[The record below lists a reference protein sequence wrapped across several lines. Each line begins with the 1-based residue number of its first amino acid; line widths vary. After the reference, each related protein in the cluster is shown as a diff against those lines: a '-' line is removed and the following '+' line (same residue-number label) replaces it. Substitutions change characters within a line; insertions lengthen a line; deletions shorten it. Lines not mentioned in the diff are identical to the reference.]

1 MTNLLRKIFI
11 RNYNDVSN
19 PRVRQKHGFL
29 ASFVCIFTNLLLFA
43 FKLIIGLM
51 IFSMSIISDAINNLT
66 DMASCV
72 VNLVGFKISGKPA
85 DKEHPFGHERI
96 EYLAGL
102 IISFVIIAIAIVL
115 GYTSVMKIV
124 NNEVTDYSNTTKNI
138 ATFVILGVAILM
150 KLWQG
155 LFYKKMG
162 NIINSVSLKASSTDS
177 INDVIS
183 TSAVLVATI
192 IEFILRANGVQ
203 IDGWMG
209 LAVAAFIIVMGVKS
223 AIETSNPLIGVSPDQ
238 ELVKKIIGDILS
250 YEGVLGVH
258 DEIIHSY
265 GPTKLFMTIHVEVD
279 RKVDVMVSHDIID
292 NIEDEISKKYNIL
305 LTIHMDPVDCN
316 SKKVIE
322 LKKFTTE
329 LLSHYEDKITFHDFR
344 IVKGPTH
351 TNVLFDIVIPYDSK
365 VSEKEVI
372 HNLREAY
379 EKRKSKYF
387 LIVKVDRKYVD

>member
-1 MTNLLRKIFI
+1 
-11 RNYNDVSN
+11 
-19 PRVRQKHGFL
+19 
-29 ASFVCIFTNLLLFA
+29 
-43 FKLIIGLM
+43 
-51 IFSMSIISDAINNLT
+51 
-66 DMASCV
+66 
-72 VNLVGFKISGKPA
+72 
-85 DKEHPFGHERI
+85 
-96 EYLAGL
+96 
-102 IISFVIIAIAIVL
+102 
-115 GYTSVMKIV
+115 
-124 NNEVTDYSNTTKNI
+124 
-138 ATFVILGVAILM
+138 
-150 KLWQG
+150 
-155 LFYKKMG
+155 MG

-265 GPTKLFMTIHVEVD
+265 CPTKLFMTIHVEVD

-305 LTIHMDPVDCN
+305 KNLCN
-316 SKKVIE
+316 AKNSQQNYSAITKTKSPFMILE
-322 LKKFTTE
+322 L
-329 LLSHYEDKITFHDFR
+329 
-344 IVKGPTH
+344 
-351 TNVLFDIVIPYDSK
+351 
-365 VSEKEVI
+365 
-372 HNLREAY
+372 
-379 EKRKSKYF
+379 
-387 LIVKVDRKYVD
+387 

>member
-11 RNYNDVSN
+11 KNYNDVSN

-29 ASFVCIFTNLLLFA
+29 ASFVGIFTNLLLFT

-72 VNLVGFKISGKPA
+72 VNFLGFKLAGKPA

-115 GYTSVMKIV
+115 GYTSIMKIV
-124 NNEVTDYSNTTKNI
+124 QNQYSDYSDNVKNI

-162 NIINSVSLKASSTDS
+162 NIISSVSLKASSTDS

-192 IEFILRANGVQ
+192 IEFILRANHVQ

-209 LAVAAFIIVMGVKS
+209 CAVALFIVVMGIKS
-223 AIETSNPLIGVSPDQ
+223 AIETSNPLIGVSPDA
-238 ELVKKIIGDILS
+238 ELVKKINNDILS

-258 DEIIHSY
+258 DEVVHSY

-279 RKVDVMVSHDIID
+279 KNVDVMVSHDLID
-292 NIEDEISKKYNIL
+292 NIENEISAKYNIL
-305 LTIHMDPVDCN
+305 LTIHMDPIDN
-316 SKKVIE
+316 TSKKVLE
-322 LKKFTTE
+322 LKEFTKE
-329 LLSHYEDKITFHDFR
+329 LLTNYEDPITFHDFR

-351 TNVLFDIVIPYDSK
+351 TNVLFDVVIPYDSK
-365 VSEKEVI
+365 VDEKKVI
-372 HNLREAY
+372 SDIREAY
-379 EKRKSKYF
+379 AKRKSKYF
-387 LIVKVDRKYVD
+387 VIVKVDRKYVD

>member
-1 MTNLLRKIFI
+1 MTNLLRKLFI
-11 RNYNDVSN
+11 KNYDDVSN

-29 ASFVCIFTNLLLFA
+29 ASFVGIFTNLLLFA
-43 FKLIIGLM
+43 FKLIIGSM

-66 DMASCV
+66 DMASCI
-72 VNLVGFKISGKPA
+72 VNLVGFKLAGKPA

-124 NNEVTDYSNTTKNI
+124 NHEVTNYDDNARNI
-138 ATFVILGVAILM
+138 ATFIILGAAILM

-192 IEFILRANGVQ
+192 IEFILRANNVQ

-209 LAVAAFIIVMGVKS
+209 CAVALFIIIMGVKS
-223 AIETSNPLIGVSPDQ
+223 AIETSNPLIGISPDA
-238 ELVKKIIGDILS
+238 ELVKKINEDILS
-250 YEGVLGVH
+250 YPGVLGVH
-258 DEIIHSY
+258 DELVHSY

-279 RKVDVMVSHDIID
+279 KNVDVMVSHDLID
-292 NIEDEISKKYNIL
+292 NIESEISNKYNIL
-305 LTIHMDPVDCN
+305 LTIHMDPIDCT
-316 SKKVIE
+316 SKKVLE
-322 LKKFTTE
+322 LKEFTGE
-329 LLSHYEDKITFHDFR
+329 ILSQYEGKITFHDFR

-351 TNVLFDIVIPYDSK
+351 TNVLFDIVIPYDLK
-365 VSEKEVI
+365 IDEKDVI
-372 HNLREAY
+372 SNIREAY
-379 EKRKSKYF
+379 KQRKSKYF
-387 LIVKVDRKYVD
+387 VIVKVDRKYVD